1 MRQSFYHIPLLGLIA
16 ATSTPVLAQQSEPS
30 VESYLCTFAGK
41 CGDQA
46 AEPEAETRAAPE
58 TRGFRIAR
66 PGARQETTAAPET
79 RGFRVAR
86 PGVRQTTPAPE
97 TKGFRVANP
106 VAARPVA
113 APVGTRRSVAVARPA
128 SRPMAPRAV
137 AAPAANSG
145 RADLSI
151 GFELGSDR
159 MTSAGVAKARIFAQS
174 LMLPELSSK
183 RFAIEGHTDS
193 SGDQAANVALSSRR
207 AQAVADYLV
216 GQGVD
221 RGRLEVKGV
230 GPASPLPGHRASD
243 PANRRVEAALIS

>member
-1 MRQSFYHIPLLGLIA
+1 MRQSFYRVPLLALV
-16 ATSTPVLAQQSEPS
+16 ATLSAPAFAQQAEPS

-41 CGDQA
+41 CGDA
-46 AEPEAETRAAPE
+46 AEEPAPETRAAPE

-66 PGARQETTAAPET
+66 PGARQDSAPAPET

-86 PGVRQTTPAPE
+86 PGRPQQAAPAPD
-97 TKGFRVANP
+97 TRGFRVATPAARPAVAAAP
-106 VAARPVA
+106 VAARRPA
-113 APVGTRRSVAVARPA
+113 ARPA
-128 SRPMAPRAV
+128 PRPAAA
-137 AAPAANSG
+137 AAPASG

-159 MTSAGVAKARIFAQS
+159 MTEAGVAKARIFAQS
-174 LMLPELSSK
+174 LMLPELQAK
-183 RFAIEGHTDS
+183 RFVIEGHTDS
-193 SGDQAANVALSSRR
+193 SGDRAANVALSERR

-221 RGRLEVKGV
+221 RSRIEVKGV
-230 GPASPLPGHRASD
+230 GPASPLPGRRATD